1 MIQFGMEETKV
12 TDTHLTSAAA
22 FVEGGVQDACD
33 DACSICLEAFTD
45 NDPATVTSCKHE
57 YHLQC
62 ILEWSQRSKE
72 CPMCWRILSLKD
84 PASQELLA
92 AVEQE
97 RNIRLSR
104 SPNSP
109 MFARNSLDE
118 IEFHHVPAYTDDS
131 DFEER
136 LMQHL
141 AAAAMGR
148 GHFSRRESLRH
159 RSSGQGH
166 PQFLVFSTHTPP
178 PASPSNA
185 EAQNGTVSATTA
197 VDSATPVTPVMR
209 DGQLEHGPLPSTP
222 VQMSSRTN
230 RNTNVAARI
239 VDNRSETFP
248 QRNVPGQ
255 HSPENQQ
262 RARPSE
268 FQSFS
273 ESLKSRFSAVS
284 SRYKESISRGT
295 RGFREKL
302 FARNNAVAELGRE
315 VQREVSAGIAG
326 VTRIMERLDPS
337 GKNNEV
343 TAPVSDSMEGSSAGI
358 PVGHGT
364 EEHQGSASSECSSGS
379 SSCGTSSG
387 ISTNGPQIVSDKSD
401 SCIDEASVKQDIE
414 DSSGGEASVQHTA
427 TATATATVI
436 SPVS

>member
-1 MIQFGMEETKV
+1 LCGMEENKV
-12 TDTHLTSAAA
+12 TDTHLSSAAA
-22 FVEGGVQDACD
+22 FVEGGVQDPCD
-33 DACSICLEAFTD
+33 DACSICLEAFSD

-104 SPNSP
+104 SP
-109 MFARNSLDE
+109 MFVRNSLDE
-118 IEFHHVPAYTDDS
+118 IEFHHVPSYTDDS

-148 GHFSRRESLRH
+148 GHFSRRENLRH

-166 PQFLVFSTHTPP
+166 PQFLVFSTHSP
-178 PASPSNA
+178 PAASPNNVETS
-185 EAQNGTVSATTA
+185 GTVPAISA
-197 VDSATPVTPVMR
+197 VDSGTPVIPVVR
-209 DGQLEHGPLPSTP
+209 DGQVHHGPLPSP
-222 VQMSSRTN
+222 PGQMSSRTN
-230 RNTNVAARI
+230 GNTNVTAQSH
-239 VDNRSETFP
+239 DTRSESFP
-248 QRNVPGQ
+248 PRNAPGQ
-255 HSPENQQ
+255 RSPESQQ
-262 RARPSE
+262 RARSSE
-268 FQSFS
+268 VQSFS

-284 SRYKESISRGT
+284 SRYKESISRST

-326 VTRIMERLDPS
+326 VARMMERLDTS
-337 GKNNEV
+337 GKNNEMS
-343 TAPVSDSMEGSSAGI
+343 APVSDNMEGSSAGT
-358 PVGHGT
+358 PVRHSV
-364 EEHQGSASSECSSGS
+364 EEHQGSVSSESSSGS
-379 SSCGTSSG
+379 SARGTSSG
-387 ISTNGPQIVSDKSD
+387 SSTVVPQTLSDKSD
-401 SCIDEASVKQDIE
+401 SCIGGASVKDVE
-414 DSSGGEASVQHTA
+414 DSSGDETGVQYASSVP
-427 TATATATVI
+427 
-436 SPVS
+436 SSS